1 MPMAVNRLHT
11 AELPAALRD
20 DLTDAWD
27 AFVAAASEARLPIPS
42 NPDFTASMLR
52 VWASSDFVSG
62 ICIDNPAVLYGLLE
76 SGDLLADYSA
86 GTYTRKLKRSL
97 KGASDAAQLGR
108 RLREFRE
115 QSARDM
121 HAARVGEGYR
131 HRCGAG
137 RSAECSA
144 KTGTVVR
151 CRVWPSG

>member
-1 MPMAVNRLHT
+1 MTSPAYMPLAVNRLHT

-20 DLTDAWD
+20 DLTDSWD
-27 AFVAAASEARLPIPS
+27 AFVAAASEASLPVPS

-52 VWASSDFVSG
+52 VWASSAFVSG

-97 KGASDAAQLGR
+97 KGASDAAELGR

-115 QSARDM
+115 QEMLRIA
-121 HAARVGEGYR
+121 
-131 HRCGAG
+131 
-137 RSAECSA
+137 
-144 KTGTVVR
+144 
-151 CRVWPSG
+151 